1 VKLYVDTLGENLK
14 ETESALIQTNSWMY
28 YWYGQNKSWERVDSL
43 NQKLIEEYELQTGV
57 SARSAEDL
65 RRQMELNKR
74 ADKEAIDA
82 LNVALDAAIQGEKK
96 ANRRKVAWKTVS
108 VVGIPVAVA
117 GGVYLGLLIK

>member
-1 VKLYVDTLGENLK
+1 MKLYVDTLRENLK

-82 LNVALDAAIQGEKK
+82 LNVALDAAIKGEKK
-96 ANRRKVAWKTVS
+96 ANRRKVIWKTVS
-108 VVGIPVAVA
+108 IVGIPVAVA

>member
-1 VKLYVDTLGENLK
+1 VKLYVDTLRENLK

-82 LNVALDAAIQGEKK
+82 LNVALDAAIKGEKK
-96 ANRRKVAWKTVS
+96 ANRRKVIWKTVS
-108 VVGIPVAVA
+108 IVGIPVAVA